1 MTKNLNGSFFTSKSL
16 NGENELDINNLVAES
31 ASIDDLS
38 CSQLEIGTLNVIAKF
53 GSIDN
58 SINLL
63 EQSIDDLSGNK
74 DFIDISCANID
85 VSLNANIADLTCT
98 GTKNF
103 TSGILNLGSTILN
116 SNIVGNSKNISGLNK
131 LTSSTGN
138 IVDFSSTNL
147 DISLKANI
155 NNLIA
160 TKGNIVDFS
169 CGNLDVSL
177 NTTFSNLLVNDLST
191 INLTS
196 TDLSATNISSTDL
209 SINTLGFAKQMGINV
224 VNSESYATGNNVLR
238 IAGHTNITNFVDDM
252 TQTNTAQLVIGKVSD
267 NQYIKFKT
275 EKTGTGIGASS
286 IDFENI
292 NADATGVD
300 YLNFK
305 NNGSSTGA
313 YLYKDGRFRAT
324 QLDLQVEDNTGTYI
338 NFRDNVGDTA
348 ANDVGTIKS
357 GVDGSEFPSAHFVDI
372 SFCGDYN
379 AGNTEIFLS
388 TDKNKASY
396 IDVSNV
402 GIATKTPTEKL
413 EVNGN
418 IKGSDLFITNGFC
431 DTSFCIGSTAD
442 RVYQFEVFGNS
453 KFAVNTN
460 DSTYLEIGNLK
471 SSSDTLQVNS
481 FGNVNIICDANGNSS
496 NRHISFKTN
505 GRLGAGETELMVIQ
519 DDRCV
524 KIGDIPNND
533 DALLYLNGN
542 AGRNGALQIVS
553 ISDGNSKEIDG
564 ACFKPTNNGNNIINF
579 QNTGGND
586 RGQIKGNGS
595 SAVQYQTSS
604 DRRLKTN
611 IVDMSSQLQNIM
623 DLIPCKYNWIE
634 DNDEGYGFIAQEVHS
649 VFPQM
654 RDKFEETYCSN
665 NPDFHSDC
673 PCDASGKMF
682 YYGLD
687 YGTFT
692 PYIIKAFQEFKIKTD
707 ISLNNLEARLS
718 ALEII

>member
-16 NGENELDINNLVAES
+16 NGENELDINNLVCES
-31 ASIDDLS
+31 AQIDDLS
-38 CSQLEIGTLNVIAKF
+38 CSQLEIGDLNVIGKF
-53 GSIDN
+53 GAIDN

-63 EQSIDDLSGNK
+63 EQSIDDLSGNLTST
-74 DFIDISCANID
+74 DISCASID
-85 VSLNANIADLTCT
+85 VSLNANIADLKAT
-98 GTKNF
+98 GTKDF
-103 TSGILNLGSTILN
+103 TSGLLNLGSTILN
-116 SNIVGNSKNISGLNK
+116 SNIVGNSKNIAGLNK

-138 IVDFSSTNL
+138 I
-147 DISLKANI
+147 I
-155 NNLIA
+155 
-160 TKGNIVDFS
+160 DFS
-169 CGNLDVSL
+169 CANLDVSL
-177 NTTFSNLLVNDLST
+177 NTTFSNLSVT
-191 INLTS
+191 NLT
-196 TDLSATNISSTDL
+196 ATNLTSTDL

-238 IAGHTNITNFVDDM
+238 IAGHMNVTNFVDDM

-348 ANDVGTIKS
+348 ANDVGIIKS
-357 GVDGSEFPSAHFVDI
+357 GVDPSEFPSAHFCDI
-372 SFCGDYN
+372 SFCGDYS

-418 IKGSDLFITNGFC
+418 IKGSDLFMTNGFV
-431 DTSFCIGSTAD
+431 DTSLCIGSSAD
-442 RVYQFEVFGNS
+442 RVYQLEVFGNS
-453 KFAVNTN
+453 KFAINTD

-471 SSSDTLQVNS
+471 SSSDTLQCSS
-481 FGNVNIICDANGNSS
+481 FGNVEIICDANANSS
-496 NRHISFKTN
+496 GKRISFKTN
-505 GRLGAGETELMVIQ
+505 GRLGAATELMRIQ

-524 KIGDIPNND
+524 KIGDIPSND

-542 AGRNGALQIVS
+542 AGRNGVLQIVS
-553 ISDGNSKEIDG
+553 ISDEGSKEIDG

-579 QNTGGND
+579 QNTSGND
-586 RGQIKGNGS
+586 RGQIKGNGG

-611 IVDMSSQLQNIM
+611 IENMDSQLDNIM
-623 DLIPCKYNWIE
+623 NLQPKKYNWIE
-634 DNDEGYGFIAQEVHS
+634 GGEIGYGLIAQEVHNIY
-649 VFPQM
+649 PEM
-654 RDKFEETYCSN
+654 RDNYDLTYCAD
-665 NPDFHSDC
+665 NPNYHADC

-692 PYIIKAFQEFKIKTD
+692 PYIIKAFQEYKIKTD
-707 ISLNNLEARLS
+707 ISLNNLETRLQ